1 MATLT
6 ERHHTLGHRVLFG
19 AGPRCL
25 IQATSPSL
33 TVLSGLQ
40 FPSPASRLRKAR
52 SMDRLGQCFGSSGAM
67 LSTEPWT
74 GKPRRKACKIRRSA
88 GKWCRVGAGDCGQF
102 PFAGT
107 GRLVLRPFDTPLC
120 VGEPRA
126 RSKRAT
132 RPSRQE
138 NGAWKVF
145 RSAG

>member
-52 SMDRLGQCFGSSGAM
+52 SMDRLGQCF
-67 LSTEPWT
+67 
-74 GKPRRKACKIRRSA
+74 
-88 GKWCRVGAGDCGQF
+88 
-102 PFAGT
+102 
-107 GRLVLRPFDTPLC
+107 
-120 VGEPRA
+120 
-126 RSKRAT
+126 
-132 RPSRQE
+132 RPSRGQGSQGE
-138 NGAWKVF
+138 KPAKSDVRPGNGVGLAQVTVDNSRLRGQAAWF
-145 RSAG
+145 